1 MASRLSEDPTIKV
14 LVLEAGERCEL
25 LLQLRAERS
34 RLIIG
39 VYFFLVE
46 LHSRTAARHLCSE
59 DCISLSTYSKYERSH
74 KPAQKEGLSSGREV
88 SYAGTRSFPES
99 NSMSCI
105 AKLLGGCRFQS

>member
-1 MASRLSEDPTIKV
+1 MRIAFATKGREITPHNWGV
-14 LVLEAGERCEL
+14 L
-25 LLQLRAERS
+25 
-34 RLIIG
+34 
-39 VYFFLVE
+39 FLVE